1 MAGSMRRQSTG
12 KKQVFVEDTIMRERD
27 IVLII
32 GTGLGLGRP
41 NLKGMPLLA
50 SCGAQILV
58 RVSELG
64 RFKTGG
70 LA

>member
-1 MAGSMRRQSTG
+1 
-12 KKQVFVEDTIMRERD
+12 MRERD

-41 NLKGMPLLA
+41 NLKGMPLLV

>member
-1 MAGSMRRQSTG
+1 MC
-12 KKQVFVEDTIMRERD
+12 ERD
-27 IVLII
+27 IILII
-32 GTGLGLGRP
+32 GSGLGLGLGRP
-41 NLKGMPLLA
+41 NLMGMPLLV

-70 LA
+70 VA

>member
-1 MAGSMRRQSTG
+1 
-12 KKQVFVEDTIMRERD
+12 MRERD

>member
-12 KKQVFVEDTIMRERD
+12 KNQVFVEDTIMRERD

-41 NLKGMPLLA
+41 SLKGMPLLA